1 MLNTA
6 SQLIFPVLTLGFFYF
21 LDLEIRYAVE
31 RTGRTPESKSRFMA
45 RFRLALGI
53 WAVVVTAWS
62 LSGMFG
68 RFDLFPL
75 NAGPILIVP
84 LITVP
89 WFVFSKDTADIMEG
103 MSQNKVLRLQVFR
116 LFVEIGL
123 WGLFVADQLPI
134 QMTFE
139 GRNFDILAGITGPV
153 VSYLHSRNRLS
164 RGALIA
170 WNFLCLGLLLNIVV
184 IAILS
189 MPTPLQYFTNE
200 PVNTVVAKFPVS
212 FLPGFL
218 VPLAYGLHFISLRK
232 AFAERVLP

>member
-1 MLNTA
+1 MLNTS
-6 SQLIFPVLTLGFFYF
+6 SQLIFPVLTLAFFYF
-21 LDLEIRYAVE
+21 LDLEIRSAIE
-31 RTGRTPESKSRFMA
+31 LTGRLPESKSRFMK
-45 RFRLALGI
+45 RFRWAMGI

-68 RFDLFPL
+68 RFDLFPF
-75 NAGPILIVP
+75 NAGPVMFVP
-84 LITVP
+84 LVAVP
-89 WFVFSKDTADIMEG
+89 WFVFSKNTADVIAA
-103 MSQNKVLRLQVFR
+103 MSQTKVLRLQVFR

-153 VSYLHSRNRLS
+153 ISYLYSRNRLS
-164 RGALIA
+164 RGVLIT

-189 MPTPLQYFTNE
+189 MPTQFQYFTNE
-200 PVNTVVAKFPVS
+200 PANTVVTSFPVS

-232 AFAERVLP
+232 AFSERG